1 MFRTIM
7 GKFARNEIVI
17 LIAEDDD
24 GHAELIIDNLR
35 EAGLTNEII
44 RFRDGQEALDF
55 LTGTPDM
62 ENSRQRGTAYLLL
75 LDIRM
80 PRVDGVEVLR
90 RVKNNPELHKM
101 PVIMLTTT
109 DDPREVKNCYE
120 LGCSCYITK
129 PVDYD
134 RFSEMLNRLG
144 LFLMVVQVPDLNG
157 KA

>member
-1 MFRTIM
+1 ME
-7 GKFARNEIVI
+7 KFARNEIVI

-35 EAGLTNEII
+35 DAGLTNQII
-44 RFRDGQEALDF
+44 RFGDGQEVLDF
-55 LTGTPDM
+55 LIGTPDT
-62 ENSRQRGTAYLLL
+62 EHTRQSGTAYLLL

-90 RVKNNPELHKM
+90 RLKADPELHKL

-109 DDPREVKNCYE
+109 DDPREVQNCYE

-134 RFSEMLNRLG
+134 RFSEMLHRLG
-144 LFLMVVQVPDLNG
+144 LFLMVVQVPDING